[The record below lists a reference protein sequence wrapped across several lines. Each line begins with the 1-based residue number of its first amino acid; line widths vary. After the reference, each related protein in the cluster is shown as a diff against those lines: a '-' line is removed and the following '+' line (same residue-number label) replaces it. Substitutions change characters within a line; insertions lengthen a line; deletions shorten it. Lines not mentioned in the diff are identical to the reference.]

1 MNAFLKNSMLTAAV
15 SFGLTVVG
23 GIALAG
29 EPTCDPKKPECA
41 CDPTKQECPPPPKTQ
56 LCHNIGGP
64 RDLGANCD
72 GTGNCSMTFTN
83 DLGQSQTLNVPE
95 NWFLGI
101 IISAGPSA
109 LNAHLKHGDG
119 FAEVTF
125 SPALHLASTGQNHE
139 ASNVECFAE
148 RATTTQPP
156 EPGN

>member
-1 MNAFLKNSMLTAAV
+1 
-15 SFGLTVVG
+15 
-23 GIALAG
+23 
-29 EPTCDPKKPECA
+29 
-41 CDPTKQECPPPPKTQ
+41 
-56 LCHNIGGP
+56 
-64 RDLGANCD
+64 
-72 GTGNCSMTFTN
+72 MTFTN
-83 DLGQSQTLNVPE
+83 DLGQPQTINVPE

-101 IISAGPSA
+101 IIGAGPNA

-125 SPALHLASTGQNHE
+125 SPALHLASTGQNHQ